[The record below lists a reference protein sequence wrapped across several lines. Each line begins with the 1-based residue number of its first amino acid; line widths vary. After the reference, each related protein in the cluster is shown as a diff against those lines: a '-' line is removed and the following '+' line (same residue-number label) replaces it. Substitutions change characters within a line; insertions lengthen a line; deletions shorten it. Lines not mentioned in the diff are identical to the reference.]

1 VLVVDAAL
9 VVELALD
16 RLGEQA
22 GSLLGDQEL
31 VAPCLLW
38 SEVPS
43 VINEMAF
50 RGEISRDL
58 AESALERF
66 LAGKLDVSERRHADL
81 TTTALSIAVALGWA
95 KTYDAEYLALARLL
109 DTRVVTLDLRLRR
122 GAERLGLVVT
132 PTERDRRNR
141 GRVGGRPRRSALGV
155 ELTHRPITPLTR
167 RRGQRLSKR
176 FSSRRLWAAS

>member
-1 VLVVDAAL
+1 MLVADASL

-22 GSLLGDQEL
+22 GILFGDEQEL
-31 VAPCLLW
+31 AAPCLLW

-50 RGEISRDL
+50 RGEISRAL
-58 AESALERF
+58 ATRAIERF
-66 LAGKLDVSERRHADL
+66 VAGKLQVSERRHPEL
-81 TTTALSIAVALGWA
+81 TMTAVAIAEQLGWA

-132 PTERDRRNR
+132 PD
-141 GRVGGRPRRSALGV
+141 
-155 ELTHRPITPLTR
+155 ELTGPADVAPAVDPDESPPAP
-167 RRGQRLSKR
+167 G
-176 FSSRRLWAAS
+176 

>member
-1 VLVVDAAL
+1 MLVVDAAL

-16 RLGEQA
+16 RLGDQA
-22 GSLLGDQEL
+22 GSLLGDREL

-50 RGEISRDL
+50 RGEISRGL
-58 AESALERF
+58 ADSALERF

-81 TTTALSIAVALGWA
+81 TTTAVSIAVALGWA
-95 KTYDAEYLALARLL
+95 KTYDAEYLALAQLL
-109 DTRVVTLDLRLRR
+109 DTRVVTLDMRLRR

-132 PTERDRRNR
+132 PE
-141 GRVGGRPRRSALGV
+141 
-155 ELTHRPITPLTR
+155 ELTGAAEVESPADPDEPPL
-167 RRGQRLSKR
+167 
-176 FSSRRLWAAS
+176 ASG

>member
-22 GSLLGDQEL
+22 GLLFGGDHEL

-43 VINEMAF
+43 AINEMAF
-50 RGEISRDL
+50 RGEISRAL
-58 AESALERF
+58 ADRAIERF
-66 LAGKLDVSERRHADL
+66 LAGKLHVGERRHTEL
-81 TTTALSIAVALGWA
+81 TITAVGIARELGWA

-132 PTERDRRNR
+132 PD
-141 GRVGGRPRRSALGV
+141 
-155 ELTHRPITPLTR
+155 ELTGAAEVAPAADPDEPPL
-167 RRGQRLSKR
+167 
-176 FSSRRLWAAS
+176 ASG

>member
-1 VLVVDAAL
+1 MLVVDAAL

-22 GSLLGDQEL
+22 GRLLGGDQEL

-43 VINEMAF
+43 VLNEMAF
-50 RGEISRDL
+50 RGEISREL
-58 AESALERF
+58 AGNALERF
-66 LAGKLDVSERRHADL
+66 LAGKLDVSERRHAEL
-81 TTTALSIAVALGWA
+81 TSTAMSIAVDLGWA

-132 PTERDRRNR
+132 PDELM
-141 GRVGGRPRRSALGV
+141 SAAEV
-155 ELTHRPITPLTR
+155 ESTADPDEPPL
-167 RRGQRLSKR
+167 
-176 FSSRRLWAAS
+176 ASA

>member
-1 VLVVDAAL
+1 VLVVDASL

-22 GSLLGDQEL
+22 GHLLGRDQEL

-43 VINEMAF
+43 AINEIAF
-50 RGEISRDL
+50 RGEISHAL
-58 AESALERF
+58 ADGALERF
-66 LAGKLDVSERRHADL
+66 LSGKLSVGERRHAEL
-81 TTTALSIAVALGWA
+81 TSTALGIAAELGWA

-132 PTERDRRNR
+132 PNELA
-141 GRVGGRPRRSALGV
+141 VAAEPESAAHPD
-155 ELTHRPITPLTR
+155 EPPL
-167 RRGQRLSKR
+167 
-176 FSSRRLWAAS
+176 ASG

>member
-22 GSLLGDQEL
+22 GSLLGDREL

-58 AESALERF
+58 AGSALERF
-66 LAGKLDVSERRHADL
+66 LAGKLDVSERRQ
-81 TTTALSIAVALGWA
+81 
-95 KTYDAEYLALARLL
+95 
-109 DTRVVTLDLRLRR
+109 
-122 GAERLGLVVT
+122 
-132 PTERDRRNR
+132 
-141 GRVGGRPRRSALGV
+141 
-155 ELTHRPITPLTR
+155 PI
-167 RRGQRLSKR
+167 
-176 FSSRRLWAAS
+176 

>member
-1 VLVVDAAL
+1 MLVVNAAL

-22 GSLLGDQEL
+22 ELLFGGDQEL

-50 RGEISRDL
+50 RGEISRAL
-58 AESALERF
+58 ADRAIERF
-66 LAGKLDVSERRHADL
+66 LAGKLHVSERRHSEL
-81 TTTALSIAVALGWA
+81 TITAVGIARELGWA

-132 PTERDRRNR
+132 PN
-141 GRVGGRPRRSALGV
+141 
-155 ELTHRPITPLTR
+155 ELTGAAEVAAAADPDEPPL
-167 RRGQRLSKR
+167 
-176 FSSRRLWAAS
+176 ASD